1 MDSLTILSI
10 VLAGATALT
19 FLLMT
24 FMPKNEK
31 KVDISNVPDKALRP
45 LVEKLSKKLEDME
58 LQDKR
63 LKERISALQ
72 LISGIE
78 REQTKYLT
86 ANVNKTLYNNANGTS
101 SGSTST

>member
-1 MDSLTILSI
+1 MNSLTILSI
-10 VLAGATALT
+10 VLACASALA
-19 FLLMT
+19 FLLIT

-58 LQDKR
+58 LQDKQ

-72 LISGIE
+72 LMSGIE

-86 ANVNKTLYNNANGTS
+86 ANVNKTLYNTTTSGTS
-101 SGSTST
+101 SGSG

>member
-10 VLAGATALT
+10 VLACVAALT
-19 FLLMT
+19 FLLMA

-58 LQDKR
+58 LN
-63 LKERISALQ
+63 LSL
-72 LISGIE
+72 
-78 REQTKYLT
+78 
-86 ANVNKTLYNNANGTS
+86 
-101 SGSTST
+101 

>member
-10 VLAGATALT
+10 VLACAAALT
-19 FLLMT
+19 FLLMA

-58 LQDKR
+58 LQDKQ

-72 LISGIE
+72 LMAGIE

-86 ANVNKTLYNNANGTS
+86 ANVNKTLY
-101 SGSTST
+101 

>member
-10 VLAGATALT
+10 VLVCVTALT
-19 FLLMT
+19 FLLMA
-24 FMPKNEK
+24 FMPNNEK
-31 KVDISNVPDKALRP
+31 KVDISNVPDIALRP

-58 LQDKR
+58 LQDKQ

-72 LISGIE
+72 LMSGIE

-86 ANVNKTLYNNANGTS
+86 ANVNKTLYNTSTSGTS
-101 SGSTST
+101 SGGG

>member
-10 VLAGATALT
+10 VLACVAALT
-19 FLLMT
+19 FLSMT
-24 FMPKNEK
+24 FIPKNEK
-31 KVDISNVPDKALRP
+31 KADISNVSDKALRS

-58 LQDKR
+58 LQDKQ

-72 LISGIE
+72 LMSGIE

-86 ANVNKTLYNNANGTS
+86 ATVNKTICNP
-101 SGSTST
+101 

>member
-10 VLAGATALT
+10 VLVCAAALT

-31 KVDISNVPDKALRP
+31 KVDVSNVPDKSLRP

-58 LQDKR
+58 LQDKQ

-72 LISGIE
+72 LMSGIE

-86 ANVNKTLYNNANGTS
+86 ANVNKTLYNTMGTS
-101 SGSTST
+101 SGSTT